1 MLPRQV
7 TRMPT
12 MKKGLAPVRWM
23 FDAATG
29 VTLDRKIRMEGVL
42 ASNAELFYQHCDKEA
57 CAHDDSCLQRAGNKE
72 MTVG

>member
-12 MKKGLAPVRWM
+12 MKSGLAPVWWM

-29 VTLDRKIRMEGVL
+29 VTLLRKIRMEGVL
-42 ASNAELFYQHCDKEA
+42 ATS
-57 CAHDDSCLQRAGNKE
+57 
-72 MTVG
+72 